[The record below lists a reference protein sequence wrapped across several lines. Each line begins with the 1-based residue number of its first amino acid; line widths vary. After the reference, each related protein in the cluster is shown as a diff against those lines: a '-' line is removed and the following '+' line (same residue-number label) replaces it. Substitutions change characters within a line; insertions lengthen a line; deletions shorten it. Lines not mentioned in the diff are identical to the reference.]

1 MPVAAAAIS
10 EDDRVLFAGA
20 AVSVAEEEEEEEEVV
35 EALGFTS
42 VTWPLTI
49 QLPLPISQQLVALRL
64 FGPPLQHHD

>member
-35 EALGFTS
+35 EAFGFHVRDLAVDDPAAFAYLGCVEVVWAAFAA
-42 VTWPLTI
+42 P
-49 QLPLPISQQLVALRL
+49 
-64 FGPPLQHHD
+64 